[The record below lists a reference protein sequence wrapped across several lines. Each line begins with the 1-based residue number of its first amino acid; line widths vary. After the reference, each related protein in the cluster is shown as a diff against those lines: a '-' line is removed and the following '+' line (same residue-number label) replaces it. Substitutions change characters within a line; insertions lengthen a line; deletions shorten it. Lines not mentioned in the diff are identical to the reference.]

1 VEKAVATSCIEQ
13 LLQSA
18 ALHDFEIPAYC
29 VMPDHV
35 HLLAYGNSLQADL
48 RAFMIHF
55 KKLTGFRYSRTKGR
69 KLWQPG
75 YYERI
80 LRDEES
86 TEGVARYIFENP
98 IRAGLTLT
106 LGEYP
111 YAGSETFD
119 YRQV

>member
-1 VEKAVATSCIEQ
+1 MATACIEQ

-29 VMPDHV
+29 FMPDHAHV
-35 HLLAYGNSLQADL
+35 LTYGNSLQADL

-55 KKLTGFRYSRTKGR
+55 KKLTGFHYSRTKGR

-111 YAGSETFD
+111 YAGSEMFD